1 MEFAARCCGRGL
13 AGSPSKV
20 GVGSMLLVVGG
31 TGELG
36 GRVVR
41 LLVDRGVDVRCLVRD
56 GARLDGVEVVRGDL
70 RDAASLR
77 KACEGVETVVA
88 TATAIARRLAGVKDA
103 SIRETDEAG
112 MLALVD
118 AATESGVQRFIF
130 VSYAGLDGHIGVPL
144 EHAKLAVEDRLK
156 HSGLRSVIVRPDAF
170 QEIHLGPLA
179 RFDLANGK
187 VSVIGTGKAKVR
199 WVSTDDV
206 AALIASVAIDPD
218 PPSVIEFG
226 GPEGAQQERGDHTR
240 GGDHASQVQGAAPAR
255 TCRSLGSPPVEP
267 PQRRA
272 GVLVR
277 CRNSPVARRRHLGR
291 RALAHKGNHPTHHHR
306 LPQNRGEPPS
316 PRLIPTVRK
325 RGCRCREDGG
335 RGVFRC

>member
-1 MEFAARCCGRGL
+1 
-13 AGSPSKV
+13 
-20 GVGSMLLVVGG
+20 MLLVVGG

-41 LLVDRGVDVRCLVRD
+41 LLVDRGVDVRCLVRE
-56 GARLDGVEVVRGDL
+56 GAQLDGVEAVRGDL
-70 RDAASLR
+70 RDAGSLR

-118 AATESGVQRFIF
+118 AATETGVRRFVY

-226 GPEGAQQERGDHTR
+226 GPEALSKNEAIALAEQITHRKFK
-240 GGDHASQVQGAAPAR
+240 VQHLP
-255 TCRSLGSPPVEP
+255 E
-267 PQRRA
+267 
-272 GVLVR
+272 
-277 CRNSPVARRRHLGR
+277 PVARLGVRLLNRRND
-291 RALAHKGNHPTHHHR
+291 ALASLFGIGVHQSHKDATWDDEPLRTRGITPRTTTDYLKTEASR
-306 LPQNRGEPPS
+306 LARG
-316 PRLIPTVRK
+316 
-325 RGCRCREDGG
+325 
-335 RGVFRC
+335 